1 MHSVI
6 IILSAR
12 LLCPILMAMAIA
24 FLYRGHN
31 DPGGGFIGGL
41 LFTAALILKILAIGA
56 EEFEKHLWMKPKNFL
71 MTGLIMAFAAGIMP
85 LFVGKAFLQSLWF
98 PTFSLPILGDVHI
111 GSPLLFDLGVFM
123 VVIGFVL
130 TVIIDFEEAV

>member
-71 MTGLIMAFAAGIMP
+71 MTGLIMAFTAGIMP

-130 TVIIDFEEAV
+130 TVIIDFEEAA

>member
-71 MTGLIMAFAAGIMP
+71 MTGLIMAFTAGIMP

>member
-1 MHSVI
+1 
-6 IILSAR
+6 
-12 LLCPILMAMAIA
+12 
-24 FLYRGHN
+24 
-31 DPGGGFIGGL
+31 
-41 LFTAALILKILAIGA
+41 
-56 EEFEKHLWMKPKNFL
+56 
-71 MTGLIMAFAAGIMP
+71 MAFTAGIMP